1 MSVVTMQ
8 QLAGAPAVGDRL
20 PNGATV
26 LDVVIAERGSDAHY
40 EGTYYYGYVL
50 AQSGTEIVSWRLGI
64 DPKGE
69 IHTWSGRYFKSIYKA
84 VQNYS
89 ERVAGA

>member
-1 MSVVTMQ
+1 MKVLTMKD
-8 QLAGAPAVGDRL
+8 LVGAPGVGDTL
-20 PNGATV
+20 PNGARV
-26 LDVVIAERGSDAHY
+26 LDAVIAQRDAHN

-84 VQNYS
+84 VENYS

>member
-20 PNGATV
+20 PNGALV
-26 LDVVIAERGSDAHY
+26 LDAVISQRDAHS

>member
-1 MSVVTMQ
+1 MQ

-26 LDVVIAERGSDAHY
+26 LDAVISQRDAHS

-89 ERVAGA
+89 ERVAGT